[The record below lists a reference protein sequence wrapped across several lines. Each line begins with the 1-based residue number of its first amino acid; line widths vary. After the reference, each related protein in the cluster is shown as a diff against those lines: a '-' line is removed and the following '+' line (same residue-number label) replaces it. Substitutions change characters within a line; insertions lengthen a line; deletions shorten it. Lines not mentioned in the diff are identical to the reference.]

1 MCFEDRMSLV
11 ISLAMYSLMAS
22 YISIEIKRS
31 DDFPFEETITITR
44 LTEDMIKERD
54 DEDDDC

>member
-1 MCFEDRMSLV
+1 MSLV

-22 YISIEIKRS
+22 YISIEIKKS